1 MALYVEDLSKPSGFP
16 ENPDNI
22 RVVHTHTSV
31 VFIGDEIVYKIKKPV
46 NFGFLDYSTLEK
58 RFFFCNKEAELN
70 RRLSEGVYLGVVPV
84 SFDGEKYRINGTG
97 QVVDYAV
104 KMRKLPK
111 EDLLKNRF
119 LNDDLSLEDVER
131 VAKRIADFH
140 LNAETSAEIDKYGK
154 IEIIKF
160 NTDENFTQTEEF
172 ISTSITENQYYELKQ
187 WTSDFYKENDRL
199 FKDRIKKNRIRD
211 CHGDLHMEHIY
222 LTDPIIIYDCI
233 EFNDRFRYSDTLAD
247 IAFLLMDLE
256 FNNGKKVSDTLC
268 KIYFKKMG
276 EGNDANI
283 LIDFYK
289 VYRAYVRGKVIS
301 FMLKDP
307 NISYK
312 DKEDAKKTS
321 KRYFNLAYSYIT
333 KENT

>member
-16 ENPDNI
+16 ENPGSI

-58 RFFFCNKEAELN
+58 RFFFCNKEVELN

-84 SFDGEKYRINGTG
+84 TFNGEKYRINGTG

-119 LNDDLSLEDVER
+119 LNDDLSLGDIER

-140 LNAETSAEIDKYGK
+140 LNAETSAEIDKYGE

-172 ISTSITENQYYELKQ
+172 INTSITEKQYYELKQ
-187 WTSDFYKENDRL
+187 WTSDFYKENERL
-199 FKDRIKKNRIRD
+199 FKKRIKKNRIKD
-211 CHGDLHMEHIY
+211 SHGDLHMEHIY

-256 FNNGKKVSDTLC
+256 FNNGKKVSDKLC
-268 KIYFKKMG
+268 KIYFEKMR
-276 EGNDANI
+276 EGKDAEI
-283 LIDFYK
+283 LLIFYK

-312 DKEDAKKTS
+312 DKEDDKKTS